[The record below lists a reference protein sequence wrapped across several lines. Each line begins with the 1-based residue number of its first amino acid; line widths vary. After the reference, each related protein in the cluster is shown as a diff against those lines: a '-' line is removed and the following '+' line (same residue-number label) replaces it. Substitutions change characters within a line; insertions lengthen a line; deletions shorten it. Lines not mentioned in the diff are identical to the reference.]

1 MNVGITGLGLIGGSV
16 ARAISRNTEH
26 RVFGFDISEQ
36 VLLKAR
42 LVDAIHDTLD
52 DEKLKTCDLVIVA
65 LYPRDTVEYIR
76 KNAGLFKKGAIVMD
90 CGGIKRLVANQVF
103 EIAEEHGFV
112 FLGAHPMAGLEFSGF
127 EHSTRSL
134 FKNASMILTPM
145 PKTDIETLNT
155 VKKLCISIGF
165 TDIRVTTPEEHDRL
179 IAFTSQLAH
188 VVSSAYIKSPRAAR
202 HRGFS
207 AGSYRDMTRVA
218 LLNEK
223 MWAELFIENRDNLL
237 NEIDVLIGHL
247 REYRDALAERDEEK
261 LTELLKQG
269 RERKAKIDKT
279 PE

>member
-1 MNVGITGLGLIGGSV
+1 
-16 ARAISRNTEH
+16 
-26 RVFGFDISEQ
+26 
-36 VLLKAR
+36 
-42 LVDAIHDTLD
+42 
-52 DEKLKTCDLVIVA
+52 
-65 LYPRDTVEYIR
+65 
-76 KNAGLFKKGAIVMD
+76 
-90 CGGIKRLVANQVF
+90 
-103 EIAEEHGFV
+103 
-112 FLGAHPMAGLEFSGF
+112 
-127 EHSTRSL
+127 
-134 FKNASMILTPM
+134 M

-155 VKKLCISIGF
+155 VKKLCLSIGF

-261 LTELLKQG
+261 LTELLRQG
-269 RERKAKIDKT
+269 RERKAKIDNT

>member
-76 KNAGLFKKGAIVMD
+76 KNAGLFKKGAVVMD
-90 CGGIKRLVANQVF
+90 CGGIKRLVANRVF

-155 VKKLCISIGF
+155 VKKLCLSIGF

-261 LTELLKQG
+261 LTELLRQG
-269 RERKAKIDKT
+269 RERKAEIDNT